1 MQVLRT
7 DPCARKATL
16 SLTHPEGRGR
26 PPPVDGL
33 RGEGRRRHHPRRIR
47 RRRRDGGPHWRRLG
61 RLGAVAVAVAVAAQ
75 LPHPRVGERRE
86 AVVHPLALVRVEQHL
101 RRESWFQLRDPHS
114 FLRSIKSFE
123 EDPHACVG

>member
-1 MQVLRT
+1 M
-7 DPCARKATL
+7 
-16 SLTHPEGRGR
+16 SLTHPERRRR
-26 PPPVDGL
+26 PPSVDGL
-33 RGEGRRRHHPRRIR
+33 RGEGRRRHHPRRR
-47 RRRRDGGPHWRRLG
+47 RGRRRDGGPHG
-61 RLGAVAVAVAVAAQ
+61 RLLGCLGTVAAAVAGQ
-75 LPHPRVGERRE
+75 LHHPRVGERRE